1 MVGLVT
7 ILKDCLESSHFRRQW
22 ASSVRQLVGTAHQQE
37 TSSEAA
43 RRWRCPAPFLSSTAH
58 CIEVYI
64 SVNFGISVSSQNLV
78 FSFIFLQAR
87 GGLEQYLIGEWK
99 VPSFL
104 VSHIYHLNV
113 KIKWY
118 LQPPLSAIFTRPASL
133 AFDVYMKL
141 SSVTGDIKPDPVQ
154 LGHPMTLSCNANQVK
169 IKQMKVTL
177 KSVAGSWSLCF
188 QTASNQIPAIQFLHS
203 AWRRQDKVC

>member
-1 MVGLVT
+1 M
-7 ILKDCLESSHFRRQW
+7 
-22 ASSVRQLVGTAHQQE
+22 
-37 TSSEAA
+37 
-43 RRWRCPAPFLSSTAH
+43 WRCPAPFLSSTAP

-64 SVNFGISVSSQNLV
+64 SVNFGDIFQAK
-78 FSFIFLQAR
+78 FSFVILFPSGEGRSWTIFN
-87 GGLEQYLIGEWK
+87 WW

-113 KIKWY
+113 KIRWY

-133 AFDVYMKL
+133 AFDVYVKL

-188 QTASNQIPAIQFLHS
+188 QAASSQSPTIQFFHS
-203 AWRRQDKVC
+203 TWWRQDKVC